1 MAMAKTKP
9 GERCRNWLRG
19 LLVGALIALGAT
31 SGRALVEE
39 PPPAPGS
46 GAPVSWRGWTFRWS
60 VRQREG
66 LVLTDVS
73 FQGRKVLK
81 YAGLE
86 EIFVPYDQGQ
96 PRPEDSLDGM
106 GKNIMPL
113 VPGQDCVSGTACQM
127 YDAQGKL
134 SAKPVVALHEES
146 AGLAYV
152 GPDGARGTAK
162 MLVLWCSSKLGNYV
176 YLTRWRFRDDGLF
189 MPQVGLTGRLE
200 QTRPGDASTEYGSL
214 VQRRPEKVFAPS
226 HAHNFYY
233 RLDVDVDGPGNDTVE
248 EFNHRQTEPGR
259 SLTSEDS
266 WTQIRT
272 ETGRPLNAETFRS
285 WRVVDRTSV
294 NALGHPRSWELMPGG
309 NGAFRGAN
317 TEPFT
322 QSDFWVAHYNPT
334 ELPLSSGDPRPVRR
348 ALPGYVNGENVVDQ
362 DVVLW
367 YALHVHHLP
376 RTEDWP
382 AMPIVWAGFDLMPR
396 DVTDGS
402 PVPLQ

>member
-1 MAMAKTKP
+1 MAIRIAP
-9 GERCRNWLRG
+9 ANPRRSWRRALLISG
-19 LLVGALIALGAT
+19 LVALCAT

-39 PPPAPGS
+39 PVPVPGS
-46 GAPVSWRGWTFRWS
+46 GAPVSWRGWTFRWA

-113 VPGQDCVSGTACQM
+113 VPGKDCTAGTICQM
-127 YDAQGKL
+127 YDAQGKP
-134 SAKPVVALHEES
+134 SPKPVVALHEEPAS
-146 AGLAYV
+146 LNYV
-152 GPDGARGTAK
+152 GPDGTRGTAK

-200 QTRPGDASTEYGSL
+200 QIRRADGSPEYGTL
-214 VQRRPEKVFAPS
+214 VQRTPEKVFAPS
-226 HAHNFYY
+226 HVHNFYY
-233 RLDVDVDGPGNDTVE
+233 RLDLDVDGPGNDTVE
-248 EFNHRQTEPGR
+248 EFNHRQTEAGR
-259 SLTSEDS
+259 SLTSEDN

-272 ETGRPLNAETFRS
+272 ETGRPLNSETFRS

-294 NALGHPRSWELMPGG
+294 NRLGHARSWELMPGG
-309 NGAFRGAN
+309 NGAFRGAS

-322 QSDFWVAHYNPT
+322 QSDLWVTRYSPK
-334 ELPLSSGDPRPVRR
+334 ELPLSAEDPRPIRR
-348 ALPGYVNGENVVDQ
+348 ALPSYLDGENVVDQ

-367 YALHVHHLP
+367 YTLHIHHLP

-396 DVTDGS
+396 DVADGS
-402 PVPLQ
+402 PTPLQ